1 MDAGLNPRLTAIPGS
16 LIRAVNARKRA
27 GDVDLGLGEPVL
39 KPPSA
44 PFEAALAWVQAHG
57 CPYSPNAGFAAL
69 REAIAQRYALP
80 GLDRAEQVCVTVGSQ
95 EAIALWLGCH
105 ASPEA
110 ELLIVGPAYPAYAK
124 LAELWGLA
132 HRELLLPEAEGFAP
146 QAEAVL
152 AALNPRTALVL
163 LASPANPTGRVWPAE
178 ELRRLAQG
186 LQARPEGPPALLLD
200 AVYRELDASGE
211 PPADLVLAQAGYPRL
226 WVANSLS
233 KSHALT
239 GLRLGWLLG
248 PSGPMAEA
256 IKLHQF
262 LTTAAS
268 SFSQQVALAILT
280 DEAPLSAQASHYE
293 GARQALHRALDE
305 AGLPFAPSEGAFYT
319 MVRLKPGADDV
330 ALALRLVE
338 AHGVVTIPGQAFGAP
353 GWLRLSAVAE
363 EGSLREGVR
372 RLAAGL
378 RAEGAWPE
386 GA

>member
-1 MDAGLNPRLTAIPGS
+1 MDAGLNPRLAAIPGS

-39 KPPSA
+39 PPPSA
-44 PFEAALAWVQAHG
+44 PFEAAQAWVQAHG
-57 CPYSPNAGFAAL
+57 CPYSPNAGFLAL
-69 REAIAQRYALP
+69 REAIAQRYGLP

-95 EAIALWLGCH
+95 EAIALWLGLH
-105 ASPEA
+105 AAPGA

-124 LAELWGLA
+124 LAELWGLT
-132 HRELLLPEAEGFAP
+132 HRELVLPEAEGFAP
-146 QAEAVL
+146 RAKAVL
-152 AALNPRTALVL
+152 EALRPSTALVL
-163 LASPANPTGRVWPAE
+163 LASPANPTGRVWPAA
-178 ELRRLAQG
+178 ELQALAQG
-186 LQARPEGPPALLLD
+186 LQARAEGPPALLLD

-211 PPADLVLAQAGYPRL
+211 PPADRVLAEAGCPRL

-239 GLRLGWLLG
+239 GLRLGWLMG
-248 PSGPMAEA
+248 PAGPMAEA

-280 DEAPLSAQASHYE
+280 GEAPLDAQAGHYAT
-293 GARQALHRALDE
+293 ARQALHRALRAE
-305 AGLPFAPSEGAFYT
+305 GLPFAPSEGAFYT
-319 MVRLKPGADDV
+319 MVRLPEGWDDLAT
-330 ALALRLVE
+330 ALALVE

-363 EGSLREGVR
+363 PALLEEGVR
-372 RLAAGL
+372 RLSEGL
-378 RAEGAWPE
+378 RAIAQ
-386 GA
+386 ARA